1 MAMLSNQIHRWLVW
15 LADPANDQLTSP
27 PDPVDPPGLERLLS
41 LGSLHTV
48 LPTVVRNLRNL
59 SQRCGPDSV
68 VLTRRD
74 GSQSRGVL
82 DRALQSVEGEL
93 RMRTAFSLILR
104 QQAGEITIAL
114 GDEGIGVT
122 VIKGEEFADRLYPS
136 ASLRGFTDVDML
148 VGEESRDQT
157 FGVMAELGYRSRD
170 TRMKYDTGYGEMGF
184 VRDGHP
190 GGTVEI
196 HWNLV
201 NSPTLRRG
209 ISVEYEDL
217 QFDSACKLTPASLL
231 LIAAVHGAASHG
243 FDRLQLLCDV
253 CQAARGAAALDPDH
267 GPAGEADFI
276 ERDARVHGVVSG
288 NCYLLEAF
296 VGTAVSPHGQ
306 PNTHNCQ
313 HEQPSGDST
322 EQSVLFRRPAWI
334 PDRPAADQM
343 WWLLLLRASFG
354 PRLSI
359 FAGQLNDISVLLEV
373 EAGYAHLLAELSTFA
388 DGHPLG

>member
-253 CQAARGAAALDPDH
+253 CQAARGAAGQIDIDWLSAAARRTGSCLAVTAALDLAGRTFTAPEC
-267 GPAGEADFI
+267 GQVLEQLKLPRQSGIWKLMMTPAM
-276 ERDARVHGVVSG
+276 V
-288 NCYLLEAF
+288 
-296 VGTAVSPHGQ
+296 
-306 PNTHNCQ
+306 
-313 HEQPSGDST
+313 
-322 EQSVLFRRPAWI
+322 
-334 PDRPAADQM
+334 
-343 WWLLLLRASFG
+343 LRAHATLDS
-354 PRLSI
+354 PRRSI
-359 FAGQLNDISVLLEV
+359 FRQMLKRSR
-373 EAGYAHLLAELSTFA
+373 
-388 DGHPLG
+388 